1 MKLKILICAGH
12 TLRGKGT
19 GAVGYINEGNENR
32 ILAKKVVEWL
42 KVANTMS
49 GIEVEVDY
57 YEINESDTYL
67 QKQVAVANK
76 KDYDIVVQI
85 HFNAYKTVATAM
97 GTEILYDKGSVKG
110 KAYAER
116 VNDKLNDIFKNRGVK
131 ERNDLYWLNNT
142 KAPAI
147 LIETC
152 FVDSKADTDIYNK
165 DKDKVAKAIAEGI
178 IAKSIVKTPT
188 SNTSSNTYYRVVTNS
203 YLDRTLADKEVSE
216 LKKLGINAFLDAFR
230 KDGKTYLRVVAG
242 SYTNRKNADTQI
254 ASLKKKGYD
263 PFIAI
268 YKK

>member
-1 MKLKILICAGH
+1 MILRVLICAGH
-12 TLRGKGT
+12 TLKGKGT
-19 GAVGYINEGNENR
+19 GASGYINEGNENR

-49 GIEVEVDY
+49 GIEIAVDY

-67 QKQVAVANK
+67 QNQVAAANK
-76 KDYDIVVQI
+76 KDYDVVVQI

-97 GTEILYDKGSVKG
+97 GTETLYDKGSVKG

-165 DKDKVAKAIAEGI
+165 DKDRVAKAIAEGI
-178 IAKSIVKTPT
+178 IGKSITKSINKEETKE
-188 SNTSSNTYYRVVTNS
+188 TYYRVV
-203 YLDRTLADKEVSE
+203 V
-216 LKKLGINAFLDAFR
+216 
-230 KDGKTYLRVVAG
+230 G
-242 SYTNRKNADTQI
+242 SYKDKNTATKVMNE
-254 ASLKKKGYD
+254 AKEKGYKD
-263 PFIAI
+263 TFLVAFE
-268 YKK
+268 K

>member
-1 MKLKILICAGH
+1 MKLRVLICAGH
-12 TLRGKGT
+12 TLKGKGT
-19 GAVGYINEGNENR
+19 GASGYINEGNENR
-32 ILAKKVVEWL
+32 ILSKKVVEWL

-49 GIEVEVDY
+49 GIEIEVDY

-67 QKQVAVANK
+67 QKQVAAANK
-76 KDYDIVVQI
+76 KNYDIVVQI
-85 HFNAYKTVATAM
+85 HFNAYKTVSNAM
-97 GTEILYDKGSVKG
+97 GTETLYDKGSVKG

-116 VNDKLNDIFKNRGVK
+116 VNDKLNDIFKNRGTK

-165 DKDKVAKAIAEGI
+165 DKDRVAKAIAEGI

-188 SNTSSNTYYRVVTNS
+188 SNTYYRVVTNS
-203 YLDRTLADKEVSE
+203 YLDRTLANKEVSE
-216 LKKLGINAFLDAFR
+216 LKKLGVSAFLDAFK
-230 KDGKTYLRVVAG
+230 KDNKTYLRVIAG
-242 SYTNRKNADTQI
+242 SYTDRKNADDQL
-254 ASLKKKGYD
+254 AKLKKKGYD

>member
-42 KVANTMS
+42 KVANTIS
-49 GIEVEVDY
+49 GIEIEVDY
-57 YEINESDTYL
+57 YEINESDSYL
-67 QKQVAVANK
+67 QKQVAAANK

-85 HFNAYKTVATAM
+85 HFNANETVSKAM
-97 GTEILYDKGSVKG
+97 GTETLYDKGSVKG

-116 VNDKLNDIFKNRGVK
+116 VNDKLNDIFKNRGAK

-165 DKDKVAKAIAEGI
+165 DKDRVAKAIAEGI
-178 IAKSIVKTPT
+178 ISKSIVKTPT
-188 SNTSSNTYYRVVTNS
+188 SNTYYRVVTNS
-203 YLDRTLADKEVSE
+203 YLDRKLADKEVSE
-216 LKKLGINAFLDAFR
+216 LKKLEINAFLDAFK
-230 KDGKTYLRVVAG
+230 KDNKTYLRVIAG
-242 SYTNRKNADTQI
+242 SYTDRKNADDQL
-254 ASLKKKGYD
+254 AKLKKKGYD